1 MTHHVIVG
9 IDPGREGG
17 FAVLNLEC
25 LSDLVLCC
33 RMPRN
38 PDGTVDAIELNVY
51 LRKYAFRLEPPAVIE
66 HVHAMAGDGR
76 VAAFNFGDAFGTA
89 RTVLEL
95 NGYSVHKI
103 EPAAWKQALR
113 LPGGEKGKA
122 ASVQIAAHLWPKML
136 NEKTNHNAA
145 EAALIALYGAKL
157 LGDMS

>member
-1 MTHHVIVG
+1 MTRHVIVG

-17 FAVLNLEC
+17 FAVLNLRD
-25 LSDLVLCC
+25 LNDLVLCC
-33 RMPRN
+33 KMPRN
-38 PDGTVDAIELNVY
+38 PDGTVDASLLRTY
-51 LRKYAFRLEPPAVIE
+51 LRKHAPCMGTPAVIE

-95 NGYSVHKI
+95 NGYKVHKI

-122 ASVQIAAHLWPKML
+122 ASVQMAAHLWPKML

-157 LGDMS
+157 LGDTK